1 MSAMPEEA
9 KRPAESEAAILAAT
23 REILAESGVR
33 GLTME
38 GVAARAGV
46 AKTTVYRRWGSKEDL
61 ALEVLLDMASQ
72 VVVAV
77 PDLESTREELVA
89 FVDGSVNVLRT
100 TLMGR
105 VIQGL
110 VPELAAD
117 PELAGPFREQVVAMR
132 VAEARRL
139 VERGIARGDLRPDVD
154 ITLANELLFGPVY
167 YRLLLSGAPL
177 EPGLAERIVDAV
189 LPAFAA
195 GGPDAAGSRAH
206 VDTVPG

>member
-1 MSAMPEEA
+1 MLPMPEEA
-9 KRPAESEAAILAAT
+9 KRPAETEAAILTAT
-23 REILAESGVR
+23 REILGESGVR

-46 AKTTVYRRWGSKEDL
+46 GKTTLYRRWGSKEDL

-77 PDLESTREELVA
+77 PDLDGTREELVA
-89 FVDGSVNVLRT
+89 FVDGSVKVLRT

-110 VPELAAD
+110 VPELATD
-117 PELAGPFREQVVAMR
+117 PKLAGPFREQVVAMR
-132 VAEARRL
+132 LAEVRRI
-139 VERGIARGDLRPDVD
+139 VERGIARGDLRPDTDV
-154 ITLANELLFGPVY
+154 TLANELLFGPVY

-189 LPAFAA
+189 LSAFAA
-195 GGPDAAGSRAH
+195 AVPAAA
-206 VDTVPG
+206 VPG